1 MERTILVIGAT
12 GAMGR
17 PVVQHLL
24 AASGGS
30 FRVRIFTRDPSSP
43 QAQQLLK
50 QEGGRVEAAQGN
62 MDDPASLAAALAGV
76 HGVFCN
82 TDFSSARSVEGEYE
96 QGLRALVAAR
106 AAGVEHFVWSSL
118 DDCTALSQGRLPVP
132 HYDAKAAVEHYI
144 DRHRSDEFLRKD
156 ADGFFSRHVSV
167 LVTGPYYENLMTMFR
182 PRPGKLRDGR
192 EGMIFAFPSGGK
204 PYPMVALDD
213 IGWFAAH
220 LFEHPERF
228 AGRTLPI
235 LSQSITLDEVAAVFS
250 RVTGI
255 AAEHRDIPVEEMWN
269 AAMPIAHDL
278 WNMHRF
284 VQEIGW
290 RRDYEELRRIHPG
303 LLSFEAWLL
312 RTGWRGE
319 AREVQKAFAQGRAP
333 GGKA

>member
-24 AASGGS
+24 AASGSS
-30 FRVRIFTRDPSSP
+30 FRVRVFTRDPSSP
-43 QAQQLLK
+43 QAQQLLS
-50 QEGGRVEAAQGN
+50 QEGGRVEAAKGN
-62 MDDPASLAAALAGV
+62 IDDPESLAAALAGV
-76 HGVFCN
+76 FGVFCN

-96 QGLRALVAAR
+96 QGLRVLVAAR

-118 DDCTALSQGRLPVP
+118 DDCVGLSRGRLPVP

-144 DRHRSDEFLRKD
+144 NRHRSDEFLRKD

-192 EGMIFAFPSGGK
+192 EGMIFALPGGGK

-220 LFEHPERF
+220 MFEHPERF
-228 AGRTLPI
+228 VGRTLPI
-235 LSQSITLDEVAAVFS
+235 MSQSLTLDELAAVFS
-250 RVTGI
+250 EVTGI
-255 AAEHRDIPVEEMWN
+255 PAEHRDIPVEEMWN
-269 AAMPIAHDL
+269 PALPIAHDL
-278 WNMHRF
+278 WNMHSF

-303 LLSFEAWLL
+303 LLSFEAWLR

-333 GGKA
+333 GGRA